1 MKLQKSSVLLVA
13 ALSASGQA
21 LAAPYAYVPN
31 EKDGTVS
38 VIDTATDKLMHTLP
52 NKGSM
57 GNKIQGLALDS
68 TAKTLFVVDAESG
81 ALKVVNLTSHQV
93 EKKKYQSV
101 RALRA
106 LAYLQM
112 VIPWQFAWKKKMR
125 WHLLISAY

>member
-93 EKKKYQSV
+93 EKKNTS
-101 RALRA
+101 R
-106 LAYLQM
+106 
-112 VIPWQFAWKKKMR
+112 
-125 WHLLISAY
+125 